1 MYDTGIST
9 NSKGK
14 EGKKKKKIERKTR
27 EKMRLWTS
35 FARTICQWQQQ
46 REKRGM
52 KCMYKHTGALE
63 ERRRAKEDAFLIE
76 EKKLNYLWVKR
87 MYVCV
92 NVYVCVWERGGAS
105 TVGLTKNI
113 KKKKKKKRIVKLFN
127 VKIRGFDSFSGID
140 LSFLGNKSLVPKGLE
155 KTLNTAE
162 YFVDLTRFHLTL
174 CTFQLLFSCQ

>member
-1 MYDTGIST
+1 MLSFEPNVST
-9 NSKGK
+9 NGIVVSTPCFDAPTSDRRFLTFRSTSIARVRHGDLDKQQREGRKREKG
-14 EGKKKKKIERKTR
+14 EIKKKKIERKTR

-113 KKKKKKKRIVKLFN
+113 KKKK
-127 VKIRGFDSFSGID
+127 
-140 LSFLGNKSLVPKGLE
+140 
-155 KTLNTAE
+155 
-162 YFVDLTRFHLTL
+162 
-174 CTFQLLFSCQ
+174 